1 MEHETNQQKN
11 NITKWNMKQIN
22 RKNNITKWNMKQ
34 INRKI
39 ILLNGT

>member
-11 NITKWNMKQIN
+11 NRTKWS
-22 RKNNITKWNMKQ
+22 MKQ

>member
-22 RKNNITKWNMKQ
+22 RNITEP
-34 INRKI
+34 
-39 ILLNGT
+39 NGT

>member
-11 NITKWNMKQIN
+11 Y
-22 RKNNITKWNMKQ
+22 ITKWNMKQ

-39 ILLNGT
+39 TLLNGT

>member
-11 NITKWNMKQIN
+11 NITKG
-22 RKNNITKWNMKQ
+22 NMKQ

-39 ILLNGT
+39 TLLNGT

>member
-11 NITKWNMKQIN
+11 NITKWN
-22 RKNNITKWNMKQ
+22 RKQ

-39 ILLNGT
+39 TLLNGT

>member
-22 RKNNITKWNMKQ
+22 RK
-34 INRKI
+34 I